1 MRLVIG
7 GAAQGKLEV
16 AKKLVQSGYNEDNV
30 QIASKTMIIMD
41 ETYNKVEDLY
51 GATIINHYHLII
63 KRLLREKQ
71 DPELIMEELISK
83 NPDVCIVS
91 TEIGYGIVPMDAFE
105 REYRERTGRICCKIA
120 EKANE
125 VYRVLCGIEAR
136 IK

>member
-30 QIASKTMIIMD
+30 QIASKAMIIMD

-71 DPELIMEELISK
+71 DPELIMKELISK

-91 TEIGYGIVPMDAFE
+91 TEIGYGIVPMAAFE

-125 VYRVLCGIEAR
+125 VYRVLCGIEMR

>member
-16 AKKLVQSGYNEDNV
+16 AKKLVQSGYNKDNV

-63 KRLLREKQ
+63 KRLLKEKQ
-71 DPELIMEELISK
+71 DPELIMEEIISK
-83 NPDVCIVS
+83 NPDVYIVS

-125 VYRVLCGIEAR
+125 VYRVLCGIEVR